1 MLSELFIRDFAI
13 IDELKLRFTPGFNV
27 MTGETGAG
35 KSIILDAM
43 SMVLGDRADI
53 SMIRAEAEMAM
64 IEASFSL
71 DERLQRLLQ
80 PLLEEEGLE
89 SETVDELLL
98 ARELRNNGRSICR
111 VNGRT
116 VTLSL
121 LRQVGDFLID
131 IHGQG
136 EHLSLLKPK
145 SHLPLLDA
153 YGDLVAQREA
163 MAREVVQLRKLQRE
177 LAELRASEKQR
188 AQRQDFLNYQV
199 DEIQSA
205 NLKPGEDD
213 ELVAERNRLANAEQL
228 LGYTSEVSAIILG
241 VDDETPSVI
250 DMLNQA
256 EKALTLLS
264 RVDKEQSSLLSNLQ
278 GLMSELNEV
287 AAQVSDYQDLLEFDP
302 ERLTVVE
309 NRIDAINALKRKYGD
324 TIEEVLAS
332 LTQSE
337 EELKN
342 IEGSD
347 ARIKELE
354 DVEKR
359 YLTKIGR
366 LAEALSEKRQTVALR
381 LAGDVERELA
391 TLGMDGARFA
401 VDFQRSTA
409 EAGGVLVGGEF
420 LAFDQSGIDQAE
432 FVISANPGEPLR
444 PMVKVASGG
453 ETARL
458 MLALKTSLAR
468 VDGTPTLIFDE
479 IDQGIGGRIGTVV
492 GEKLWGLTSHGNHQ
506 VIVVTHLPQLAGFG
520 DNHFH
525 VTKRLATGRTTTMV
539 TNLEAEARINELAAM
554 LGTHDDS
561 AKQGA
566 ESILAAASS
575 AKQRHA
581 A

>member
-13 IDELKLRFTPGFNV
+13 IDELRLCFAPGFNV

-53 SMIRAEAEMAM
+53 SMIRAEAEIAM
-64 IEASFSL
+64 IEATF
-71 DERLQRLLQ
+71 RLEGMVQALLQ
-80 PLLEEEGLE
+80 PLLEAEGLE
-89 SETVDELLL
+89 SEAPEELLL
-98 ARELRNNGRSICR
+98 ARELRSNGRSICR

-116 VTLSL
+116 VTLTI

-153 YGDLVAQREA
+153 YGDLVAQRDA
-163 MAREVVQLRKLQRE
+163 LGREVVQWRKLQRE
-177 LAELRASEKQR
+177 LTELRATEKQR
-188 AQRQDFLNYQV
+188 AQRQDFLHYQI
-199 DEIQSA
+199 DEIQAA
-205 NLKPGEDD
+205 NLTVGEDE
-213 ELVAERNRLANAEQL
+213 ELLAERNRLANAEQL
-228 LGYTSEVSAIILG
+228 LGYTSEVSTVILG
-241 VDDETPSVI
+241 MDDDSPAVI

-264 RVDKEQSSLLSNLQ
+264 RIDAEQKGLLANLQ
-278 GLMSELNEV
+278 GLMSELNEL
-287 AAQVSDYQDLLEFDP
+287 AAQVGDYQDLLEFDP

-309 NRIDAINALKRKYGD
+309 NRIDAINGLKRKYGES
-324 TIEEVLAS
+324 IEEVLAT
-332 LTQSE
+332 LAKAE
-337 EELKN
+337 DELKG

-347 ARIKELE
+347 ARISELE
-354 DVEKR
+354 EIEKR
-359 YLTKIGR
+359 YLTKIAR
-366 LAEALSEKRQTVALR
+366 LAEALSEKRQQVALR
-381 LAGDVERELA
+381 LAGDVEQELA

-401 VDFQRSTA
+401 VDFQRVEA
-409 EAGGVLVGGEF
+409 ETGVLVAGQVV
-420 LAFDQSGIDQAE
+420 AFDQSGIDQAE
-432 FVISANPGEPLR
+432 FIISANPGEPLR
-444 PMVKVASGG
+444 PMAKVASGG

-492 GEKLWGLTSHGNHQ
+492 GEKLWGLTAQGNHQ

-525 VTKRLATGRTTTMV
+525 VTKRQATGRTTTQV
-539 TNLEAEARINELAAM
+539 VNLEADARITELAAM

-561 AKQGA
+561 ATQGA
-566 ESILAAASS
+566 ESILATAHTVKQSRAA
-575 AKQRHA
+575 
-581 A
+581 